1 MLNNIHP
8 IMLLVLW
15 VRNSDTWKMAR
26 VSSVMSGAS
35 VGKIWTAGGWN
46 HLGASALVCLVPEL
60 SWLKDQVQL
69 GLLTRVPTH
78 DSFMRY
84 TVGWP
89 QIVRLLTELQ
99 EWVFQQKT
107 NENKKLHGMLLWA
120 TFASHVASFP
130 PYSDGWSCRSPRRFT
145 RRGHGPHSSMGAV
158 SEFVAVFKNCLTTPQ
173 SVFLHRTPL

>member
-46 HLGASALVCLVPEL
+46 HLGASALICLVPEL

-99 EWVFQQKT
+99 EWVFRASRVSIPAK
-107 NENKKLHGMLLWA
+107 NKWKQEAPWNALTSYLCKSCSIIPTILWWLKL
-120 TFASHVASFP
+120 S
-130 PYSDGWSCRSPRRFT
+130 
-145 RRGHGPHSSMGAV
+145 
-158 SEFVAVFKNCLTTPQ
+158 
-173 SVFLHRTPL
+173 